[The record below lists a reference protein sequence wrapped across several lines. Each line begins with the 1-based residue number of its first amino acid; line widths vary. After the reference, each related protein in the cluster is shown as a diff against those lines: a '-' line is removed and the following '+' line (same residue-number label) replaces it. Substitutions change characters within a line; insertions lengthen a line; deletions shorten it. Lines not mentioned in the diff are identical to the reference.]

1 MKFYIRLY
9 VYTLVRPKY
18 NSEFANLSYD
28 ENVWRRKCMTKMYDD
43 EMYDDDEN
51 DDVLLPMSN
60 IVGGTFMIMLQT
72 ILKAKNIRGR
82 LLHLVAWT

>member
-1 MKFYIRLY
+1 
-9 VYTLVRPKY
+9 
-18 NSEFANLSYD
+18 
-28 ENVWRRKCMTKMYDD
+28 MTKMYDD

-82 LLHLVAWT
+82 LLHLVA